1 LWVRAVPELRQLRT
15 FVAVAEE
22 RNFTRAAERLHLAQQ
37 AVSKSVRAL
46 ERELG
51 VELLERTTREV
62 RLTAAGA
69 ALLEAGR
76 DALTATDAAFARAR
90 DVGRGLA
97 GTVRVGVTPAVGPAV
112 VEAVTEVLHH
122 GTPDLGLSLLEVR
135 PRDVAR
141 LLRDRELDVVLSR
154 TSRPEPEV
162 DEAALRPT
170 PAVLALPATHPLAGA
185 GPVRLAQLDGAR
197 LLTWS
202 PPGTPYTDLLVARL
216 AAAGAR
222 AQLVESRVTG
232 GPALTEL
239 VARDAIALVPEGWP
253 ERDDVVRVPLADD
266 VTLPLLVLWAAG
278 APPAAVRRVREGM
291 STSA

>member
-1 LWVRAVPELRQLRT
+1 VPELRQLRT

-46 ERELG
+46 ERDLG

-62 RLTAAGA
+62 RLTPAGA
-69 ALLEAGR
+69 TLLAAGR
-76 DALTATDAAFARAR
+76 DALAATDAAFARAR

-112 VEAVTEVLHH
+112 VEEATLVLRD
-122 GTPDLGLSLLEVR
+122 GTPDLAVSLLEVR

-141 LLRDRELDVVLSR
+141 LLREREIDLVLAR
-154 TSRPEPEV
+154 TGRPEPEV
-162 DEAALRPT
+162 DGAALRPT
-170 PAVLALPATHPLAGA
+170 PAVLALPAAHRLAGA
-185 GPVRLAQLDGAR
+185 DSVRLAQLDGER

-216 AAAGAR
+216 AAGGAR
-222 AQLVESRVTG
+222 LELVESRITG

-239 VARDAIALVPEGWP
+239 VAYDAVALVPEGFP
-253 ERDDVVRVPLADD
+253 LRDDVVQVALEDH
-266 VTLPLLVLWAAG
+266 VTLPLLVLWPAG
-278 APPAAVRRVREGM
+278 APPAAVRRVCERM
-291 STSA
+291 ASSA